1 MYVYTCVPTYVCIDG
16 YMWNIR
22 WPWSCQ
28 RWNPEVCVTGKL
40 EPLRSHSC
48 CFPSLLLPRCLISG
62 TIRNAARGGWGNTW
76 ETCAC
81 RRACCRTPWSTTT
94 WLWSC
99 SEASMTSSGLEVRP
113 DVERR
118 KNLFSSIHLECAGNA
133 SFFSSRR
140 PQIDG
145 SQLVWLGEPPLP
157 LHGQAWP
164 IWEKWFSLANV
175 FLKRFFKEK
184 FESEIAQNISLP
196 WEKQVLGLNWPAG
209 GEAEQKYSFWTF

>member
-1 MYVYTCVPTYVCIDG
+1 MYVCIHLYIRAYVGTHVCIDG

-133 SFFSSRR
+133 SFFFFFPAPPDRWLSAGLAWRATVASSRPGVAHLR
-140 PQIDG
+140 KMIQPR
-145 SQLVWLGEPPLP
+145 
-157 LHGQAWP
+157 
-164 IWEKWFSLANV
+164 KC
-175 FLKRFFKEK
+175 FFKK
-184 FESEIAQNISLP
+184 IF
-196 WEKQVLGLNWPAG
+196 
-209 GEAEQKYSFWTF
+209 